1 MSAAAPKQTT
11 MRSSATAESTD
22 NTTGRSTPALAIH
35 RPQCRA
41 DVVDLVHAARRR
53 RVPLYPYSTGFNWGY
68 GSRSPVIAGCE
79 LVDLSAMRGIQ
90 NRQRISLDHPVALIE
105 PGVTQGDLDDF
116 LREHHPGL
124 TFNVTGSARDTSII
138 GNALDRG
145 VGYLGPR
152 MDDLYALEVVTGSG
166 GLLQTGF
173 RRLGE
178 DSPLAQDHPF
188 GLGPML
194 DGLFFQSNFGIVTS
208 ACFRLVPRRPVEVT
222 LSLAIRPG
230 VGLGAFLDVLCALKR
245 EGLLPTV
252 THVAHRARTGATLLP
267 GIVDYLCRHC
277 GMADEAAR
285 EEAGRILDHQL
296 AAEWNSLGS
305 LAGNRWQVAA
315 MLMEIRRRVA
325 KVATVKVFTERTI
338 ARAFALAHRFRWNRR
353 GRRSAALL
361 SAAQPLQA
369 LPAGRPSDMAVNA
382 LLAHAAPGPRSATQL
397 DETELGLLYVSPALP
412 ADGRFV
418 QALLVQL
425 QDIARQHGH
434 QLFITIN
441 LETASSM
448 VAVINL
454 LFDRRSGADVE
465 RAHRCGAALL
475 AHLHKA
481 RLEVYRAR
489 ADMMGEITARDPD
502 YWQLVGR
509 IKRVCDPDGLSAP
522 GR

>member
-1 MSAAAPKQTT
+1 MKPSAAAQ
-11 MRSSATAESTD
+11 STD

-35 RPQCRA
+35 RPQSRA
-41 DVVDLVHAARRR
+41 DVVDLVHSARAR
-53 RVPLYPYSTGFNWGY
+53 RVPLYPYSTGLNWGY
-68 GSRSPVIAGCE
+68 GSRSPVLAGCE
-79 LVDLSAMRGIQ
+79 LVDLSAMRRIR
-90 NRQRISLDHPVALIE
+90 NRPLISSAHPVALIE

-152 MDDLYALEVVTGSG
+152 KDDLYALEIVTGSG
-166 GLLQTGF
+166 EFLKTGF

-208 ACFRLVPRRPVEVT
+208 ACFRLVPRRPVELT

-230 VGLGAFLDVLCALKR
+230 VALGAFLDVLSALKR

-252 THVAHRARTGATLLP
+252 THVAHRARSRSTLSP
-267 GIVDYLCRHC
+267 GIVDYLRRHC
-277 GMADEAAR
+277 GMPEDAAR
-285 EEAGRILDHQL
+285 MEAGRILDQQL

-305 LAGNRWQVAA
+305 IAGNRWQVAA
-315 MLMEIRRRVA
+315 MVLEIRRRVA
-325 KVATVKVFTERTI
+325 RVATLKVFTERTLG
-338 ARAFALAHRFRWNRR
+338 RAFALAHRFRWSAS

-361 SAAQPLQA
+361 AAAQPLQA
-369 LPAGRPSDMAVNA
+369 MPAGRPSDNAVYA
-382 LLAHAAPGPRSATQL
+382 LLATESTGPRPAVQL
-397 DETELGLLYVSPALP
+397 DQSELGLLYISPALP
-412 ADGRFV
+412 SDGMFV
-418 QALLVQL
+418 QALLARL

-434 QLFITIN
+434 ELFITIN

-454 LFDRRSGADVE
+454 LFKRHDSDDVE

-475 AHLHKA
+475 AHLHGAK
-481 RLEVYRAR
+481 LEVYRAR
-489 ADMMGEITARDPD
+489 ADMMRDITARDPD

-509 IKRVCDPDGLSAP
+509 IKRVFDPDGVIAP
-522 GR
+522 GRYGAPG